1 MAWQPEF
8 GGRFVLARVF
18 IFSQTFCMSRIYK
31 GTIKKRI
38 YKSMT
43 KTHVLSEKYGYM
55 VSITHACIAD
65 QNLSNQGKHVNLDL
79 QIGGR
84 GIRDLLEKVSVEI
97 T

>member
-1 MAWQPEF
+1 
-8 GGRFVLARVF
+8 
-18 IFSQTFCMSRIYK
+18 
-31 GTIKKRI
+31 
-38 YKSMT
+38 MT
-43 KTHVLSEKYGYM
+43 KTHVLHKKCGYM